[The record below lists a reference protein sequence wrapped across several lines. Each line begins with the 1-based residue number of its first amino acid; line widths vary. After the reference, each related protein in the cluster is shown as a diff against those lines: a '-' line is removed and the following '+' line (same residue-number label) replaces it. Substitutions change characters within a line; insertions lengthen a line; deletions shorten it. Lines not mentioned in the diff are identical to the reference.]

1 MPYFTL
7 LNAMQ
12 GRFPVYRLCAVF
24 SCWVTEIIRP
34 VSALEDASAWEVDRE
49 DCLRVGELY
58 PGKPVCS
65 RQSIKK
71 ALWTE
76 LDTNV
81 S

>member
-1 MPYFTL
+1 MPCFTL

-12 GRFPVYRLCAVF
+12 ERFPVYRLCAVF
-24 SCWVTEIIRP
+24 SCWVTEVIRL
-34 VSALEDASAWEVDRE
+34 VSALEDASAWAGDSK

-58 PGKPVCS
+58 PGEPVRS

-71 ALWTE
+71 ALWRE